1 MYQLKEIRILNFKSI
16 DYVIVKFSKNKTV
29 FVGKNNAGKSNILKA
44 IALFFSG
51 NHKEITVEN
60 FNDRSKDIVLEAD
73 ILQNNNS
80 IITLKIIAKIVDNKV
95 VVKYEE
101 NYDAKQRKNISEFLK
116 KINFIYIPGDRNSYN
131 RNNSWYT
138 KILDLILEN
147 KKESIESQD
156 IFRNLENILKSVKSV
171 LPKEK
176 NTKFSTSLSHL
187 NETNFS
193 ILKND
198 DNEIMRN
205 LDEIIKKEENKSD
218 IRNFDDLTI
227 GTKNFVLMALFDLY
241 LKSIRGVT
249 KSDTFKIFII
259 EEPENFLHPH
269 SIRLIDKLLQDI
281 AEVENTQIIYSTHAN
296 ELVSNFKKDKF
307 EIDSLRFVYKMS
319 GFTKVKQIENKYGDY
334 DKIMINLMFKNT
346 DVFFSDAVILV
357 EGETEKISIPNIYEY
372 WPWNEQDLKDC
383 SLEKCSKYLGQ
394 NKVNDFFNLDL
405 KNIAVIDVGGK
416 GALADWYEFCSEL
429 LGKKNVFAII
439 DRDANFY
446 EDKRNIERAIKR
458 VYKVHAR
465 EERYIDFNW
474 IILDGEF
481 ENYYKAEKIKEY
493 LGTVLKERYKDD
505 YLTKKEINHLIYK
518 LDHLKITKKISVS
531 YEKLFK
537 TYLRG
542 YGKPTIAFNLCIWLC
557 ENNGYKKGLI
567 DILKNILYKVEKNRN
582 IGGNEEVVHHSYF
595 K

>member
-29 FVGKNNAGKSNILKA
+29 FVWKNNAWKSNILKA
-44 IALFFSG
+44 IALFFSW

-227 GTKNFVLMALFDLY
+227 WTKNFVLMALFDLY
-241 LKSIRGVT
+241 LKSIRWVT

-319 GFTKVKQIENKYGDY
+319 WFTKVKQIENKYWDY

-357 EGETEKISIPNIYEY
+357 EWETEKISIPNIYEY

-383 SLEKCSKYLGQ
+383 SLEKCSKYLWQ

-405 KNIAVIDVGGK
+405 KNIAVIDVWWK

-429 LGKKNVFAII
+429 LWKKNVFAII

-493 LGTVLKERYKDD
+493 LWTVLKERYKDD

-537 TYLRG
+537 TYLRW

-557 ENNGYKKGLI
+557 ENNWYKKWLI

-582 IGGNEEVVHHSYF
+582 IWWNEEVVHHSYF